1 MMYLSPK
8 SAIAGNKWPVIAVD
22 KTAQMMAM
30 QFQLEQSQWW
40 SPDLLQAQQ
49 LLQARAVL
57 KYAIRNAPWY
67 SKQLDAAG
75 INPEQIPDWDAWRR
89 IPVLHR
95 TDVQKAGADLNCS
108 HLPAGHVDTGSTRT
122 TGSTARPVVIRTT
135 NVTGF
140 FWRIYTLREHL
151 WHQRDCSGKLAAI
164 RYYDDKDVGRPP
176 LGTRNRGW
184 GPSTDE
190 LYTTGPSVMLNIRST
205 IAEQAAW
212 LVRESPDYLLTYP
225 TVVFE
230 LANYFAASGE
240 SLPNLKEVR
249 TFGEVMTPEIRAA
262 CRQTWNVPLADTYSS
277 QEVGYMAF
285 QCPEHD
291 HYHIQSENVVLE
303 VLDDEGR
310 QCRPGETGRVV
321 VTALHNFASPMIRY
335 EIGDYAMVGEPCS
348 CGRGLP
354 VLNCVHGR
362 TRNILRLPNGDMRWP
377 VIGEKVRGLDELPA
391 LRQYQLV
398 QKSLALI
405 EVRLVMP
412 RKLTPEE
419 EKLFIAMLQRTLG
432 HPFEIQIVYRDVIER
447 NAGGKFEE
455 FLSELK

>member
-1 MMYLSPK
+1 MTYLSPK
-8 SAIAGNKWPVIAVD
+8 SAIAGIKWPAMPAD
-22 KTAQMMAM
+22 KTAQKMAM
-30 QFQLEQSQWW
+30 QFQLDQSQWW
-40 SPDLLQAQQ
+40 SPERLQAQQ

-57 KYAIRNAPWY
+57 KYAIQNAPWY
-67 SKQLDAAG
+67 RQQLGAAG
-75 INPEQIPDWDAWRR
+75 INPDRINDWDAWRG
-89 IPVLHR
+89 IPVLGR
-95 TDVQKAGADLNCS
+95 TDVQQAGAELNCS
-108 HLPAGHVDTGSTRT
+108 RLPSGHGKIGETST

-135 NVTGF
+135 NVTRF
-140 FWRIYTLREHL
+140 LWQVYTLREHL
-151 WHQRDCSGKLAAI
+151 WHQRDFSGKLATI
-164 RYYDDKDVGRPP
+164 RYLEDKDIGRPP
-176 LGTRNRGW
+176 EGAINKGW
-184 GPSTDE
+184 GPSTDD
-190 LYTTGPSVMLNIRST
+190 LYTTGPCVILNIRST

-225 TVVFE
+225 TLVLE
-230 LANYFAASGE
+230 LANYFAGSGE
-240 SLPNLKEVR
+240 LLPNLKEVR
-249 TFGEVMTPEIRAA
+249 TFGEVITPEIRAA
-262 CRQTWNVPLADTYSS
+262 CKQTWNVPLVDTYSS

-285 QCPEHD
+285 QCPEHE

-321 VTALHNFASPMIRY
+321 VTALHNFASPLIRY
-335 EIGDYAMVGEPCS
+335 EIGDYAMVGDTCS

-354 VLNCVHGR
+354 VLNRVHGR
-362 TRNILRLPNGDMRWP
+362 TRNMLHMPDGGKRWP
-377 VIGEKVRGLDELPA
+377 VIGEDVRGLDDLPA

-398 QKSLALI
+398 QKSLELI

-419 EKLFIAMLQRTLG
+419 EKIFIAMLQRTLG

-447 NAGGKFEE
+447 SSGGKFEE

>member
-1 MMYLSPK
+1 MP
-8 SAIAGNKWPVIAVD
+8 ANKA
-22 KTAQMMAM
+22 AQMMAM

-40 SPDLLQAQQ
+40 SPERLQEQQ

-57 KYAIRNAPWY
+57 RYAIQNAPWY
-67 SKQLDAAG
+67 GDQLAAAG
-75 INPEQIPDWDAWRR
+75 ISPDQIVDWDAWRR
-89 IPVLHR
+89 IPVLGR
-95 TDVQKAGADLNCS
+95 TDVQKAGDALNCGR
-108 HLPAGHVDTGSTRT
+108 LPAGHGDAGSTRT
-122 TGSTARPVVIRTT
+122 SGSTARPVVIRTT
-135 NVTGF
+135 NITGF
-140 FWRIYTLREHL
+140 FWRVYTLREHL
-151 WHQRDCSGKLAAI
+151 WHQRDFSGKLAAI
-164 RYYDDKDVGRPP
+164 RYYDDENVGRPP
-176 LGTRNRGW
+176 LGASNRGW

-190 LYTTGPSVMLNIRST
+190 LYTTGPSVMLNVRST

-212 LVRESPDYLLTYP
+212 LVRENPDYLLTYP
-225 TVVFE
+225 TLVFE
-230 LANYFAASGE
+230 LANYFASSGE
-240 SLPNLKEVR
+240 LLPNLKEVR
-249 TFGEVMTPEIRAA
+249 TFGEVVTPEIRAA
-262 CRQTWNVPLADTYSS
+262 CKQTWNITLVDTYSS

-285 QCPEHD
+285 QCPEND

-310 QCRPGETGRVV
+310 QCQPGETGRVV
-321 VTALHNFASPMIRY
+321 VTALHNFSTPLIRY
-335 EIGDYAMVGEPCS
+335 EIGDYAMVGEACS

-362 TRNILRLPNGDMRWP
+362 TRNILRLPDGSMRWP
-377 VIGEKVRGLDELPA
+377 VIGEKVRGLEELPA

-398 QKSLALI
+398 QKSLELI

-412 RKLTPEE
+412 RKLTLEE

-447 NAGGKFEE
+447 SSGGKFEE